1 MPSRAVQAMLS
12 IMSMNAIEVEKIFKT
27 YADGT
32 AAVDDISFAV
42 PEGSCFAFL
51 GPNGAGK
58 TTLMKML
65 FGMVRRDDRAETR
78 VDVLGFD
85 PAREELAI
93 KHLCGVVPQ
102 DDNLDA
108 EVNVGANLFIYSK
121 FYGLPAKE
129 ARSRISEL
137 LDFMELKEKAKS
149 KISDLSGGMK
159 RRLVIARALMNRPKL
174 LILDEP
180 TTGLDPQVRQ
190 LIWDKVRGLKREG
203 VTVLL
208 TTHYM
213 EEAYQIADSVII
225 MDKGRR
231 VLEGGPKRL
240 LEEGIEPWV
249 LEVMDPDS
257 LDAFGAAEGGAPSSP
272 RIRHEEGQNRARYFS
287 DDPEA
292 LRELAARFPS
302 GLTHLRPTNLEDLFL
317 RSTGRQ
323 LNERQ

>member
-1 MPSRAVQAMLS
+1 MEKH
-12 IMSMNAIEVEKIFKT
+12 AIEVERIRKT

-32 AAVDDISFAV
+32 LAVDDVSFSV
-42 PEGSCFAFL
+42 PEGSCFGFL

-65 FGMVRRDDRAETR
+65 FGMVRRDARAETR

-85 PAREELAI
+85 PAVQELAV

-102 DDNLDA
+102 DNNLDN
-108 EVNVGANLFIYSK
+108 EVDVGANLFIYSK
-121 FYGLPAKE
+121 FYGLASKE

-137 LDFMELKEKAKS
+137 LDFMELKEKVRAKVN
-149 KISDLSGGMK
+149 DLSGGMK
-159 RRLVIARALMNRPKL
+159 RRLVIARALMNKPRL

-190 LIWDKVRGLKREG
+190 LIWDKVRALKREG

-213 EEAYQIADSVII
+213 EEAYQIADSIII

-231 VLEGGPKRL
+231 VLEGEPRSL
-240 LEEGIEPWV
+240 LAKGIEPWV
-249 LEVMDPDS
+249 LEVLDKDGIDS
-257 LDAFGAAEGGAPSSP
+257 CRDGPLSAG
-272 RIRHEEGQNRARYFS
+272 IRCEEGESRAQFFS
-287 DDPEA
+287 DHPEA
-292 LRELAARFPS
+292 LRELAAAFPS
-302 GLTHLRPTNLEDLFL
+302 GRTHLRPTNLEDLFL
-317 RSTGRQ
+317 RSTGRK
-323 LNERQ
+323 LNEQQ

>member
-1 MPSRAVQAMLS
+1 MPN
-12 IMSMNAIEVEKIFKT
+12 NAIEVTKISKT

-32 AAVDDISFAV
+32 KAVKDSSFSV
-42 PEGSCFAFL
+42 PEGSCFGFL

-65 FGMVRRDDRAETR
+65 YGMVRRDTRPETR
-78 VDVLGFD
+78 VSVLGFD

-121 FYGLPAKE
+121 FYGIPARE
-129 ARSRISEL
+129 ARTRIAEL
-137 LDFMELKEKAKS
+137 LEFMELEGKAKA
-149 KISDLSGGMK
+149 KVSDLSGGMK
-159 RRLVIARALMNRPKL
+159 RRLVIARALMNKPRL

-203 VTVLL
+203 TTVLL

-213 EEAYQIADSVII
+213 EEAYQIADEIVI
-225 MDKGRR
+225 MDSGER
-231 VLEGGPKRL
+231 VLEGKPRSL
-240 LEEGIEPWV
+240 LAQGIEAWV
-249 LEVMDPDS
+249 LEV
-257 LDAFGAAEGGAPSSP
+257 LDKDALGELGEGPLSAGVRREDGSYSSRFFAE
-272 RIRHEEGQNRARYFS
+272 H
-287 DDPEA
+287 PES
-292 LRELAARFPS
+292 LRELASRLPS
-302 GLTHLRPTNLEDLFL
+302 GTAHLRPTNLEDLFL
-317 RSTGRQ
+317 RSTGRK
-323 LNERQ
+323 LNDQQ